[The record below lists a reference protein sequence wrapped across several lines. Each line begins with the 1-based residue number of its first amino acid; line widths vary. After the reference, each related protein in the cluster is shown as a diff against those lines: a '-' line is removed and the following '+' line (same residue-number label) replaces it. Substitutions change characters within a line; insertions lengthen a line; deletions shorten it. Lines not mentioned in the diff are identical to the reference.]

1 MLLRQ
6 KTIKKLIDWLVQ
18 EPFSPST
25 SNTCYVP
32 REEKY
37 VNLTI
42 LDSMDYEERF
52 SNSDREVLMKQRFE
66 DREGVTMNELF
77 KANDEIVVARGV
89 GGLSLHIF
97 CKNLPS
103 YSPLITSAT
112 VSVVTL
118 LLIIHNFEKAA

>member
-1 MLLRQ
+1 MLLKQ

-32 REEKY
+32 REEKF

-42 LDSMDYEERF
+42 LNSKEYEKKF

-66 DREGVTMNELF
+66 EREGMIMDELV
-77 KANDEIVVARGV
+77 KTNDEIVVARGV
-89 GGLSLHIF
+89 GGM
-97 CKNLPS
+97 
-103 YSPLITSAT
+103 PLFS
-112 VSVVTL
+112 
-118 LLIIHNFEKAA
+118 